1 MVGRGLQV
9 GNRTRRTGLSTALSC
24 SFRRSQ
30 RLWTSDLATRP
41 GVSSYVPG
49 SLVCEVSCGEGEHA
63 SDPGSHISVQT
74 EKLLAELA
82 DIVGPE
88 GVCSTAE
95 ECAFYSVDLSAHSV
109 AIAAA
114 VVRPENIGQLTASVA
129 ACARKGMKIVPRGGG
144 TSYSSGYT
152 PMKGG
157 TIILDLRALDRI
169 IEINIA
175 DMYVVVECGC
185 TWQRLQEELRK
196 HGVRTPYFGPISGIR
211 ASVGGVLSNNSLF
224 MGTETAGD
232 TVLGLHIVS
241 ADGTILRTGSDSL
254 RGRKPFFRQFGPD
267 ITGLFVGDGGAFGI
281 KTVAILRLRPL
292 PGATRHLSFKF
303 ETAGAMLEAQAAVS
317 RLGVAS
323 ESFGFDP
330 GKNAYFNEQAID
342 IRKGIAV
349 LGSLAGRNGW
359 EGLRQ
364 AALVALHGPRPMQ
377 GARYS
382 AHMTFDGID
391 TAVARAGQHAARR
404 LCRAAGGSE
413 IPNTLPMLLRS
424 SPFGDLEEHLVSRDG
439 KVWLS
444 VTGLF
449 AYSQVSSAASALE
462 AWCVDSQAMLIEH
475 GISISYLTVFQG
487 GGGQLD
493 ASVSWADA
501 AGPLRR
507 SLMTGPDST
516 AERAEAAAATR
527 RVAAATRKALRDL
540 FDAHGACHIQIGK
553 YYCYGDAVD
562 PNHWGLLR
570 AVKQALDPLAC
581 LNPGAIGLPLSSAGS
596 DEDDD
601 RG

>member
-1 MVGRGLQV
+1 MRVST
-9 GNRTRRTGLSTALSC
+9 RTT
-24 SFRRSQ
+24 
-30 RLWTSDLATRP
+30 
-41 GVSSYVPG
+41 
-49 SLVCEVSCGEGEHA
+49 
-63 SDPGSHISVQT
+63 PGSHVSVET
-74 EKLLAELA
+74 EELLAELT
-82 DIVGPE
+82 DIVGPA

-95 ECAFYSVDLSAHSV
+95 GCAFYSVDLSARAE

-114 VVRPENIGQLTASVA
+114 VVRPETVGQLTASMA
-129 ACARKGMKIVPRGGG
+129 ACARRGMAIVPRGGG
-144 TSYSSGYT
+144 TSYSGGYT
-152 PMKGG
+152 PVKGG
-157 TIILDLRALDRI
+157 TVILDLRALDRI
-169 IEINIA
+169 IEINLA

-185 TWQRLQEELRK
+185 SWRRLQDELRK
-196 HGVRTPYFGPISGIR
+196 HGVRTPYFGPISGIH

-224 MGTETAGD
+224 MGMGTAGV

-241 ADGTILRTGSDSL
+241 ADGTILPTGSDSL

-281 KTVAILRLRPL
+281 KAVAILRLRPL

-330 GKNAYFNEQAID
+330 GKNAYFSEQAID

-349 LGSLAGRNGW
+349 LGSLVGRKGGW
-359 EGLRQ
+359 EGLKQ
-364 AALVALHGPRPMQ
+364 AALVALRGRQPMQ

-391 TAVARAGQHAARR
+391 TAGARAGQRAARR

-424 SPFGDLEEHLVSRDG
+424 LPFGDLEEHLVSRDG

-444 VTGLF
+444 VTGFF

-462 AWCVDSQAMLIEH
+462 AWCADSQAMLTEH

-507 SLMTGPDST
+507 SLMTVPDST
-516 AERAEAAAATR
+516 AERVEATAATR
-527 RVAAATRKALRDL
+527 RAAAATRKALRDL

-581 LNPGAIGLPLSSAGS
+581 LNPGAIGLPPSRAGS
-596 DEDDD
+596 GEGDDH
-601 RG
+601 G